1 MEIEKA
7 VELLD
12 NELSIITI
20 GDGKKP
26 TIKWEGCKT
35 TPLTG
40 YELTTASNNRSV
52 KCYGMVT
59 GYGDVE
65 VLDVDLKVF
74 NDANVKKEFWDE
86 LIYRLS
92 SSLDAFWERFVIYRT
107 QNMGYHIIYRYKGLN
122 DGNKGL
128 AKLLGHDRCVIE
140 TRGVGGYAIMYDD
153 KITENGY
160 ENIQYVTYE
169 ERELIMEIA
178 KSYQGQEFPRIK
190 VVEEVI
196 TPWADYNKKNDIV
209 DLLLDEFDVI
219 DEKADRY
226 IVRRFGAESDHSGY
240 VYKDSNCLYLFSTGT
255 RYPAE
260 KLLSPF
266 SIYAEK
272 YNGGDHKA
280 AARDLYAQGYG
291 SRMRELPYKERID
304 INADDLQFPLDIL
317 PTFFADYIKA
327 CNHTLGNSID
337 YMGVSFIWMTSL
349 MLGNYLKIK
358 VKEGWVDAPIV
369 WISIVGR
376 AGVGKTPSIISI
388 IKPLL
393 DLNANRIKDY
403 KEKYHAFKEYEK
415 LDKQEKKG
423 ADKVTEPIRSQF
435 IVNDITLES
444 LVELHED
451 NPNAVGV
458 FKDELAGWYKDM
470 NKYRAGSDME
480 FWLSSWSGRGVSMN
494 RKSAKSS
501 FVEEPM
507 IPVVGGIQP
516 GILEQF
522 YTDDNMEN
530 GFVDRMLICYPDVE
544 VESYCED
551 EMEYEYTKLYND
563 MIKDMHYFVQ
573 LRMVVK
579 NEVAVFDVDAKK
591 EWAKIFD
598 ELTALQNDEGQNEY
612 VRNMLAKQ
620 KTYIPRFALMINFL
634 DFCNEETDSYKVVRM
649 VAVQKAYR
657 LSKYFIAMSKKVRIE
672 SQEKNIIKE
681 VANRKGMT
689 AKDKMRELYRLDKK
703 VNKSECAKVLK
714 VSRQTINNWIKE
726 FEK

>member
-7 VELLD
+7 IQLLD
-12 NELSIITI
+12 NNLSIITI
-20 GDGKKP
+20 GDAKKP
-26 TIKWEGCKT
+26 TIKWEGCKS

-40 YELTTASNNRSV
+40 YELTMASNNPHV

-74 NDANVKKEFWDE
+74 SDDRLKDRFWKE
-86 LIYRLS
+86 LTNRLET
-92 SSLDAFWERFVIYRT
+92 SLDAFWDRFVIYRT
-107 QNMGYHIIYRYKGLN
+107 INMGYHIIYRYRGLN

-128 AKLLGHDRCVIE
+128 AKLMGQDRCVIE

-153 KITENGY
+153 KLTSNGY
-160 ENIQYVTYE
+160 ENIPYVTKE
-169 ERELIMEIA
+169 ERELILEIS
-178 KSYQGQEFPRIK
+178 KSYHQQEFPK
-190 VVEEVI
+190 KELEQVI
-196 TPWADYNKKNDIV
+196 TSWEDYNQKTDIFS
-209 DLLLDEFDVI
+209 LLLDEFDVI
-219 DEKADRY
+219 DSKADRY

-260 KLLSPF
+260 KLLSAF

-272 YNGGDHKA
+272 FHGGDHRA
-280 AARDLYAQGYG
+280 AARDLYNQGYG
-291 SRMRELPYKERID
+291 SRLKEMPYKERID
-304 INADDLQFPLDIL
+304 INAEDIEFPLDIL
-317 PTFFADYIKA
+317 PSFYADYLKA
-327 CNHTLGNSID
+327 CHHTLGNSID
-337 YMGVSFIWMTSL
+337 YMGVSFIWMMSVI
-349 MLGNYLKIK
+349 LGNYLKIK

-376 AGVGKTPSIISI
+376 AGVGKTPSIVSV

-403 KEKYHAFKEYEK
+403 KVKYHAYKEYER
-415 LDKQEKKG
+415 LDKQERKG
-423 ADKVTEPIRSQF
+423 VDKVAEPLRDQF

-451 NPNAVGV
+451 NPNSVGV

-507 IPVVGGIQP
+507 IPVIGGIQP

-530 GFVDRMLICYPDVE
+530 GFVDRMLICYPEVE
-544 VESYCED
+544 VENYCED
-551 EMEYEYTKLYND
+551 ELDYAYMKLYRD
-563 MIKDMHYFVQ
+563 MVRDMHYFVQ
-573 LRMVVK
+573 LRMIEK
-579 NEVAVFDVDAKK
+579 AEVAVFDVDAKK
-591 EWAKIFD
+591 EWARIFD
-598 ELTALQNDEGQNEY
+598 EITEMQNDEGQNEY

-620 KTYIPRFALMINFL
+620 KTYIPRFALMLNFL
-634 DFCNEETDSYKVVRM
+634 DFCNEETESFKVVRM

-657 LSKYFIAMSKKVRIE
+657 LSKYFIEMSKKVRIE
-672 SQEKNIIKE
+672 SQEKNIIKQMA
-681 VANRKGMT
+681 VRKNMT
-689 AKDKMRELYRLDKK
+689 AKEKMRELYKMDNK
-703 VNKSECAKVLK
+703 VNRSECAKVLK

-726 FEK
+726 FAK